1 MAQLDELLTYTKER
15 GASDLHLVAGLE
27 PRLRLHGKLR
37 SISDWPPM
45 SHKVLLEVF
54 KEICPPERWARFVKS
69 RDIDFAYAIEGVARF
84 RVNLFYQE
92 YGCGGVMRVVPDS
105 IIPFHELL
113 LPAMVEKFAHLKKG
127 LVLMTGATG
136 SGKSTTMASLID
148 LINRAHTR
156 HIVTIEDPLEFIH
169 RNKQSIISH
178 REIGMQSSNFGAA
191 LRSAIRQDADVI
203 LVGEMRDTETIS
215 LALQAAE
222 MGALVFSS
230 LHSNNAASAVDRI
243 VGVYP
248 TEQHGLIRSILAE
261 TLQGVIAQILLPLKG
276 KEGRRAAVE
285 VLRRTPALPNVIRDG
300 QMSRIYSL
308 MSGEDLLTM
317 DDTLCKMVEDEVI
330 EVAVA
335 RDKCRDKERTLKRI
349 NRILAKKAEEQKLRE
364 EARQKR
370 LENQAANG

>member
-1 MAQLDELLTYTKER
+1 MSQLDELLEYTKER

-27 PRLRLHGKLR
+27 PRIRLHGKLR
-37 SISDWPPM
+37 AITDWPPM

-54 KEICPPERWARFVKS
+54 KEICPEDRWKHFIKR
-69 RDIDFAYAIEGVARF
+69 RDIDFAYAIPGVARY

-92 YGCGGVMRVVPDS
+92 NGCGGVMRVVPDS

-113 LPAMVEKFAHLKKG
+113 LPKMVERFAHLKKG

-136 SGKSTTMASLID
+136 SGKSTTMAAIID
-148 LINRAHTR
+148 LINRAYTR

-169 RNKQSIISH
+169 QSKNSIISH
-178 REIGMQSSNFGAA
+178 REVGLQSASFGNA

-203 LVGEMRDTETIS
+203 LVGEMRDAETIS

-222 MGALVFSS
+222 MGVLVFSS
-230 LHSNNAASAVDRI
+230 LHSNNAAAAVDRI

-261 TLQGVIAQILLPLKG
+261 TLQGVIAQILVPLRDG
-276 KEGRRAAVE
+276 EGRRAAVE

-317 DDTLCKMVEDEVI
+317 DDTLVKFVEEDVI
-330 EVAVA
+330 DVSLA
-335 RDKCRDKERTLKRI
+335 RDKCRDKERTFKRL
-349 NRILAKKAEEQKLRE
+349 NRVLAKKAEEERE
-364 EARQKR
+364 RMEREQQRA
-370 LENQAANG
+370 G